1 MVYLHPV
8 PGLLAAILFYWVA
21 TQGFRARHP
30 EPYAPRARL
39 LHRRVAWV
47 GFGLALLAA
56 VSGLAT
62 TALLRDDLVLTGSR
76 HFWIAWT
83 LVSLLFVQAGTSLW
97 ISSTRWARW
106 VHMSNG
112 ILALLTVVAVAAL
125 GLGLLP

>member
-30 EPYAPRARL
+30 APYAARARH

-56 VSGLAT
+56 VSGLVA
-62 TALLRDDLVLTGSR
+62 TALLRDDLDLADSN
-76 HFWIAWT
+76 HFWAAWA

-97 ISSTRWARW
+97 IPSTRWARW
-106 VHMSNG
+106 VHMGNG
-112 ILALLTVVAVAAL
+112 LLALITVVAVAAL